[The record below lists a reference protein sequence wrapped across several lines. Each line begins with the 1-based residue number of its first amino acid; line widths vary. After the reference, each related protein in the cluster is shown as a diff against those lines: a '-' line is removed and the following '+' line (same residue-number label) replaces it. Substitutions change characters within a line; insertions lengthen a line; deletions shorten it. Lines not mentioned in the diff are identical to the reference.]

1 MSNQVVTMS
10 KGRESI
16 MRRTLHLV
24 DAENLALTSDCTTES
39 VHDSYRRYMELFED
53 SPTDLRI
60 VACSHHNAAAVF
72 FGWGAVPSQPLMR
85 SGENGAELA
94 LIEACL
100 SQVDRLNVNHV
111 VIGSGDGLF
120 IDLVQKL
127 QEKGIF
133 VTVVGVDGHTSNRL
147 RLAANKAI
155 ILSNPFEVTNEELE
169 TSFYQ
174 PDLSIRISV

>member
-1 MSNQVVTMS
+1 MQ
-10 KGRESI
+10 
-16 MRRTLHLV
+16 RTLHLV

-39 VHDSYRRYMELFED
+39 VHDSYRRYMELFQENL
-53 SPTDLRI
+53 TDLRI

-100 SQVDRLNVNHV
+100 SQVDKLKVNHV

-133 VTVVGVDGHTSNRL
+133 VTVVGVEGHTSNRL

-155 ILSNPFEVTNEELE
+155 ILSNPLDVTHQEVEA
-169 TSFYQ
+169 SIYQ
-174 PDLSIRISV
+174 PDLSIRLSV